1 MIPDF
6 SFKIN
11 RMKILKSL
19 ITLTF
24 LLNLSLNAQQTI
36 TLDECQQLAKANY
49 PLIKRTALIEQTR
62 DYKVENASKGWLPQ
76 INVIAQATYQN
87 EVTQLP
93 INIPNMSVEPL
104 SKDQYKIYADVQQTV
119 YDGGMITN
127 QKKIAQI
134 QSETEVQKNEV
145 ELNKLEERINQI
157 YFGILQSQEQL
168 QQTDLTK
175 NDLEN
180 GLKKAEAQFQYGT
193 ILRSQVDVLKAQIIS
208 LEQRKIELQSLRKN
222 FINMLAVFIK
232 KNIEEQTL
240 FRKPEKLLLTEENNR
255 AELKVFDLQQKIL
268 ETQKDIIES
277 KNLPKLGAFFQGGYG
292 KPGFNMLRNEFDL
305 FYIGGARLQ
314 IPITGFYTKKNEIA
328 LLDTQQQDVEIQK
341 ENFVFNQKFS
351 TIQNNGDLEK
361 LQKLIDK
368 DSELIAL
375 RQSIKKA
382 SLAQLENGVIS
393 TSDYLREVNAEEQ
406 ARIQKVLHETQF
418 LLTQYNLKAHLS
430 Q

>member
-1 MIPDF
+1 M
-6 SFKIN
+6 
-11 RMKILKSL
+11 
-19 ITLTF
+19 
-24 LLNLSLNAQQTI
+24 Q
-36 TLDECQQLAKANY
+36 
-49 PLIKRTALIEQTR
+49 
-62 DYKVENASKGWLPQ
+62 
-76 INVIAQATYQN
+76 
-87 EVTQLP
+87 
-93 INIPNMSVEPL
+93 
-104 SKDQYKIYADVQQTV
+104 
-119 YDGGMITN
+119 
-127 QKKIAQI
+127 
-134 QSETEVQKNEV
+134 
-145 ELNKLEERINQI
+145 LNKLEQIINQI
-157 YFGILQSQEQL
+157 YFGILQSQDQL
-168 QQTDLTK
+168 QKTDLTK

-393 TSDYLREVNAEEQ
+393 TSDYLREVNAEEH

>member
-49 PLIKRTALIEQTR
+49 PLIKRNALIEKTR
-62 DYKVENASKGWLPQ
+62 DYTVENASKGWLPQ

-119 YDGGMITN
+119 YDGGMISN

-393 TSDYLREVNAEEQ
+393 TSDYLREVNAEEHE
-406 ARIQKVLHETQF
+406 RIQKVLHETQF